1 MGKIECVYSSP
12 TTPRANASASTLPD
26 FDDLKLQHNP
36 NSTQYGVA
44 TIKIWP
50 PIHAQFV
57 RIRPWKWRNHVALRM
72 ELFGGNEQ
80 LESGHVQVAKLVTAK
95 TVCPQFKKHLLVKM
109 AGRSTDCKAI
119 QIDCRHIIQTAMTL
133 CGCTT
138 YSMVDV
144 NDTNSLLYV

>member
-12 TTPRANASASTLPD
+12 TTPRANASAPTLPD
-26 FDDLKLQHNP
+26 FDDLK
-36 NSTQYGVA
+36 
-44 TIKIWP
+44 WP

-95 TVCPQFKKHLLVKM
+95 TVCPQFKKQLLVKM